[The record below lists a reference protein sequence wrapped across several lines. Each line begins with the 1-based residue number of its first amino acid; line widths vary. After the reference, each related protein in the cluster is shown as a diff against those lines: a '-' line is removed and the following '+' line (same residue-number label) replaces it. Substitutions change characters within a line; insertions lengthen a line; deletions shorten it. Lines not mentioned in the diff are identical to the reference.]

1 MLMGMTYDEFW
12 NGDCLMVKAF
22 RKSYELRQEDQN
34 RQAWAQGLYFYE
46 ALCDVA
52 PMFRFYKPQRPK
64 PYPKE
69 PHDLKSVKEVKQ
81 EAVSEEERKM
91 KRNKTFMEIFAVSF
105 NKQFQEKK
113 GG

>member
-1 MLMGMTYDEFW
+1 M
-12 NGDCLMVKAF
+12 
-22 RKSYELRQEDQN
+22 
-34 RQAWAQGLYFYE
+34 
-46 ALCDVA
+46 
-52 PMFRFYKPQRPK
+52 
-64 PYPKE
+64 
-69 PHDLKSVKEVKQ
+69 KSVKEVKQ